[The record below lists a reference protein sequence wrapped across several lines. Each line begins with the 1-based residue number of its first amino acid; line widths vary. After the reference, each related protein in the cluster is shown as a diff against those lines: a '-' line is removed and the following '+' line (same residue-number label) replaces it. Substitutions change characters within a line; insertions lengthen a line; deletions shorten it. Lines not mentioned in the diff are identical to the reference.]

1 MDINSILPLL
11 LGKSDMGDKAKLFS
25 VLSGGGNPEDL
36 LAKSL
41 GPEMSGLL
49 GLLRN
54 KEKTRGRKAAGLD
67 AVTPFAPADIVGT
80 LYKLLNAS

>member
-1 MDINSILPLL
+1 MNVILIGMPGA
-11 LGKSDMGDKAKLFS
+11 GKSTVG
-25 VLSGGGNPEDL
+25 VL

>member
-11 LGKSDMGDKAKLFS
+11 LGKSDMKDKAKLFS
-25 VLSGGGNPEDL
+25 ALSGGDPEDI

-49 GLLRN
+49 GLLKN
-54 KEKTRGRKAAGLD
+54 KKTRSRKAAGLD
-67 AVTPFAPADIVGT
+67 AVTSFAPADIVGT
-80 LYKLLNAS
+80 LYKLLNAG